1 MQNENQGREPNW
13 ALANGCLMVAADTA
27 AKLAVVTQYV
37 QDIVAKRMG
46 AALITDEIADC
57 IERCAAEMVSEIRKA
72 IAAKQ
77 GR

>member
-1 MQNENQGREPNW
+1 MQNEKQGHDPNW

-27 AKLAVVTQYV
+27 AKLTVVTQYV
-37 QDIVAKRMG
+37 QDIVAKRVG
-46 AALITDEIADC
+46 PALVTDEIADS
-57 IERCAAEMVSEIRKA
+57 IERFAAEVVAEIRKA